1 MYMLTVST
9 RYLYVICREFS
20 VTVACGSETELRLE
34 SPNTGNLVP

>member
-9 RYLYVICREFS
+9 RYLRVISREFF
-20 VTVACGSETELRLE
+20 VTVAGGSETELRLE